1 MTVNFGVGEARVAEL
16 ADAPDLGSGGQPW
29 GFESP
34 LSHST
39 AIPINDAAA
48 AGRGMGYGPQ
58 SRGHAR
64 RTWRVRVKESVHE
77 S

>member
-1 MTVNFGVGEARVAEL
+1 
-16 ADAPDLGSGGQPW
+16 
-29 GFESP
+29 
-34 LSHST
+34 
-39 AIPINDAAA
+39 
-48 AGRGMGYGPQ
+48 MGYGPQ